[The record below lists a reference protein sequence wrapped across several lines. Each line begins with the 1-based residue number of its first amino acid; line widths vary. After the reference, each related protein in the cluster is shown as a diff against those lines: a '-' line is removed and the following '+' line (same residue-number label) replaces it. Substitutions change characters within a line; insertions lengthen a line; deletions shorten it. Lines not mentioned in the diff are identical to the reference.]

1 MVLSESGNVHL
12 LTTREN
18 NRWLMAEDMRGRVSE
33 LEKECLTMKKEINKL
48 VKTKGVSWNS
58 LCKIFGLGLRLKTKP
73 HEGCASSNDCDR
85 KKLPPPSRIRDVPN
99 GKNQDQENG
108 ELVD

>member
-1 MVLSESGNVHL
+1 MVLPESGNVHL

-33 LEKECLTMKKEINKL
+33 LEKN
-48 VKTKGVSWNS
+48 

-73 HEGCASSNDCDR
+73 HEGCASSNDRDR
-85 KKLPPPSRIRDVPN
+85 KKLPPPSRVRDVPN

-108 ELVD
+108 ELV